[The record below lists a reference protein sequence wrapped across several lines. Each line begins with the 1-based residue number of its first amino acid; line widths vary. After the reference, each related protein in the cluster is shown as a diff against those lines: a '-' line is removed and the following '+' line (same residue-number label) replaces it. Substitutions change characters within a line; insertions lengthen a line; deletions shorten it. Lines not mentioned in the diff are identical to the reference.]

1 MYICIYVYTCRTIYI
16 YIYTYLYLYIY
27 IYVCVYTA
35 PDVCMYIYIHTYTA
49 LGPEGGSKVD
59 AVYRS
64 GFSLYGLLDRSSSS
78 REVCVRHL
86 FNSLTATNQ
95 AIVVYARYFQA
106 EYQVMYQASAAD
118 FPHIRTAWATK
129 CPTIPYFGGYLN
141 TVRICMGLGL
151 NILLNR

>member
-1 MYICIYVYTCRTIYI
+1 MYI
-16 YIYTYLYLYIY
+16 
-27 IYVCVYTA
+27 
-35 PDVCMYIYIHTYTA
+35 IYIHTYAA

-86 FNSLTATNQ
+86 LNSLTATNQ
-95 AIVVYARYFQA
+95 AIVVYARYCQA